1 MPTVSIAARVACLA
15 VLGLWSAGAQRV
27 WSADPPAAAAGSPA
41 GSTAAGENELS
52 VLILQSLDQK
62 TRLTVENAAI
72 REALAALSD
81 STGIPISISDET
93 LSFLPYGSQTM
104 LSARIEDQ
112 PLRASLEAILR
123 PAGLRFEVL
132 SDRVEVKPVPPL
144 RRLCRRATWEELELL
159 ERLSSGPWSRELGAS
174 LPYRFLDMPERDA
187 EANRRILLELADAV
201 GPGPAAE
208 VLELA
213 CERHGWT
220 WRPEDGK
227 LTILTRTRQVEDQLN
242 TRVTLRYDRI
252 HLKDAL
258 LDLAARAG
266 VLLKMEP
273 GVLAGLPQETV
284 RQFSLSV
291 NNMTICQAL
300 EVVAAETGLS
310 YIIEPQG
317 LRIAASPMGYGTAAT
332 PEAGDQAMQKTLQDL
347 RTNPI
352 VGQITFPLPGGMQFA
367 FFLREADL
375 PARLNEMRRARIAR
389 AAVEIEKALATH
401 PATPD

>member
-1 MPTVSIAARVACLA
+1 MPTASIVARLTCLA
-15 VLGLWSAGAQRV
+15 AVGLWAAGGERA
-27 WSADPPAAAAGSPA
+27 WSAEPPGAAPRPS
-41 GSTAAGENELS
+41 AGENELS

-62 TRLTVENAAI
+62 TRLMVENAPI
-72 REALAALSD
+72 RQALTALSD
-81 STGIPISISDET
+81 STGIPIAISDET
-93 LSFLPYGSQTM
+93 LAFLPYGSQTM

-112 PLRASLEAILR
+112 PLRVSLEAILR
-123 PAGLRFEVL
+123 PAGLRFEVRA
-132 SDRVEVKPVPPL
+132 DRVEVTPAPAL

-159 ERLSSGPWSRELGAS
+159 EQLHARPWSPEFAAS

-187 EANRRILLELADAV
+187 EANRRILLELAEAV

-227 LTILTRTRQVEDQLN
+227 VTILTRTRQVEDQLN

-317 LRIAASPMGYGTAAT
+317 LRIAASPMGYAT
-332 PEAGDQAMQKTLQDL
+332 VAGGSADEQALRTLQDL

-375 PARLNEMRRARIAR
+375 PERLNQMRKARIAR
-389 AAVEIEKALATH
+389 AAAEIERALTTH
-401 PATPD
+401 PAASD

>member
-1 MPTVSIAARVACLA
+1 
-15 VLGLWSAGAQRV
+15 
-27 WSADPPAAAAGSPA
+27 
-41 GSTAAGENELS
+41 
-52 VLILQSLDQK
+52 
-62 TRLTVENAAI
+62 
-72 REALAALSD
+72 
-81 STGIPISISDET
+81 
-93 LSFLPYGSQTM
+93 
-104 LSARIEDQ
+104 
-112 PLRASLEAILR
+112 
-123 PAGLRFEVL
+123 
-132 SDRVEVKPVPPL
+132 
-144 RRLCRRATWEELELL
+144 
-159 ERLSSGPWSRELGAS
+159 
-174 LPYRFLDMPERDA
+174 
-187 EANRRILLELADAV
+187 
-201 GPGPAAE
+201 

-220 WRPEDGK
+220 WRPEGGK
-227 LTILTRTRQVEDQLN
+227 VTILTRTRQVEDQLN

-317 LRIAASPMGYGTAAT
+317 LRIAASPMGYATTAT
-332 PEAGDQAMQKTLQDL
+332 PEADDQVLKRTLQDL

-375 PARLNEMRRARIAR
+375 PERLNEMRKARIAR

-401 PATPD
+401 PARPD